1 MQTWMSQIRK
11 GVIELWLMA
20 TLARGERYG
29 YELFQQ
35 LSGRVGEGVSDSTV
49 YLILARLTREGW
61 VTVRTGS
68 SPAGPQRRYF
78 RLTTLG
84 AARLKKMKEYW
95 KEVERET
102 DAILR
107 GGQD

>member
-1 MQTWMSQIRK
+1 MQTWMSQVRK

-20 TLARGERYG
+20 TLARGEMYG
-29 YELFQQ
+29 YELFQR
-35 LSGRVGEGVSDSTV
+35 LSGRVGQGVSDSTI
-49 YLILARLTREGW
+49 YPILARLTREGW
-61 VTVRTGS
+61 VKVRTGS
-68 SPAGPQRRYF
+68 SPAGPPRRYY

-84 AARLKKMKEYW
+84 AARLKEMKAYW

-102 DAILR
+102 DAILQ